1 VTSKSEAIVR
11 FIANLVPLYDGD
23 QHDDLWCAR
32 SLTDGTLFFPV
43 DESSSDEERG
53 TVRVRWQ
60 GDALREQLTEGT
72 FIATLALE
80 RYVRLHGAGYSE
92 EAIAG
97 ELWFMA
103 RHFNFKT
110 GCEVYFPQLSEP
122 PSRLRKLG
130 RAALKMGG
138 GVLADSLTKFAGIG

>member
-1 VTSKSEAIVR
+1 MTSKSEAVVR
-11 FIANLVPLYDGD
+11 FIANLIPLYDGE
-23 QHDDLWCAR
+23 QHDDVWCAR
-32 SLTDGTLFFPV
+32 SLIDGTLILPV
-43 DESSSDEERG
+43 DESSWDEERG

-110 GCEVYFPQLSEP
+110 GGSVYLPQLREP
-122 PSRLRKLG
+122 PHPLI
-130 RAALKMGG
+130 RAGKKAMTMGQ
-138 GVLADSLTKFAGIG
+138 GVLVNLISNAIGI